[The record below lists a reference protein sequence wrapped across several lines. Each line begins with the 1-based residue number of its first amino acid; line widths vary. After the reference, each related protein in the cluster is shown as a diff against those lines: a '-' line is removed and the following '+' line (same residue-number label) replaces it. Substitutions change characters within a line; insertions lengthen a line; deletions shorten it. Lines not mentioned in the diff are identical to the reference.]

1 MKDMLTT
8 VEGCLLKTIVCG
20 NLTAVQLDGGWLYRM
35 AGPVLQFERTNQDE
49 TMTFW
54 KLDSQETE
62 EGDDILQLTATADI
76 EEVPYLEWSSDFN
89 SLPVTGS
96 SIQPDQADSETVT
109 GYGFHHQGDGCLTAV
124 GLKVSG
130 GVIVMKAEAGGLVT
144 VLFTDE
150 IPDDLGS
157 ELEIKHA

>member
-76 EEVPYLEWSSDFN
+76 EEVPYFEWSSDFN

-96 SIQPDQADSETVT
+96 SIQPDQADIETVT
-109 GYGFHHQGDGCLTAV
+109 GYGFHHQGGWLFNCRWPESV
-124 GLKVSG
+124 RWSHRGESG
-130 GVIVMKAEAGGLVT
+130 GRGVGDCPVHGRNTGRSRK
-144 VLFTDE
+144 
-150 IPDDLGS
+150 
-157 ELEIKHA
+157 